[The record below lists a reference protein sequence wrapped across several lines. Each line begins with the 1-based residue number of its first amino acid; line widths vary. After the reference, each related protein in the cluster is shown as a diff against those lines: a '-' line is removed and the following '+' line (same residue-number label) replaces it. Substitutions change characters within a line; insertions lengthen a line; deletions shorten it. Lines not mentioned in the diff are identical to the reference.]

1 MKIRLVFHVVG
12 LLQVFV
18 GLTMILPIFCA
29 YYYGEPEITSL
40 LWSMGITVLGGA
52 LVWSLTRQ
60 EEDIRVR
67 EGFAIVTLGWVA
79 TAAFGTLPF
88 LISGSI
94 ASLTDAYFETLSGFT
109 TTGASILTDIESM
122 PRSILLWRSQT
133 QWFGGMGIIVLS
145 IAILP
150 FLGVGGMQLF
160 KAEVPGPTPD
170 RLAPRISQTAGLLWG
185 VYLLLTVSEIFLLRF
200 GGMDLFDATNHGF
213 TTMATGGFS
222 THNLSVGHYNSAYI
236 QYVVIFFMFMAGVN
250 FSLHYRCL
258 TGLRPG
264 VYGKDKEWVF
274 YIFILS
280 GATALIFLY
289 NGTSGAGFAE
299 KNFRESLFQVV
310 AITTTTGYSTA
321 NFDAWAPLSRVMLL
335 ALMFVGGCAGSTGGG
350 MKVIRLLLILKH
362 GKTEIKKLLHPKA
375 VFLVKVSKIR
385 VRPEIMLNVLGFFT
399 LYIALFVFCSFLM
412 AALGLDMISAISS
425 VAATLGNIGPG
436 LAQVGPTLNYSQ
448 VPLLGKWVLCM
459 CMLLGR
465 LEIFTVIILFMP
477 EVWKKF

>member
-1 MKIRLVFHVVG
+1 MKIKVVLHIVG

-18 GLTMILPIFCA
+18 GLTMLLPVACA
-29 YYYGEPEITSL
+29 FLYHEPQIWSL
-40 LWSMGITVLGGA
+40 LWSVAITVAGGA
-52 LVWSLTRQ
+52 LLSGLTRE

-67 EGFAIVTLGWVA
+67 EGFAIVSLGWVA
-79 TAAFGTLPF
+79 TAAFGSLPF
-88 LISGSI
+88 IISGSI
-94 ASLTDAYFETLSGFT
+94 PSITDAYFATLSGFT

-133 QWFGGMGIIVLS
+133 QWLGGMGIIVLS

-160 KAEVPGPTPD
+160 RAEVPGPTPD
-170 RLAPRISQTAGLLWG
+170 RLKPRISQTAGLLWM
-185 VYLLLTVSEIFLLRF
+185 VYLLLTALEMLLLIL
-200 GGMDLFDATNHGF
+200 GGMGPFDALNHSF

-222 THNLSVGHYNSAYI
+222 TRNLSVGHYNTAFI

-258 TGLRPG
+258 TSLGPK
-264 VYGKDKEWVF
+264 VYSRDREWVF
-274 YIFILS
+274 YVIILS
-280 GATALIFLY
+280 GATAAVFLQ
-289 NGTSGAGFAE
+289 NLMAGESFVE
-299 KNFRESLFQVV
+299 KTFRDSLFQVV
-310 AITTTTGYSTA
+310 SITTTTGYATA
-321 NFDAWAPLSRVMLL
+321 DFDAWTPLGRLMLM

-350 MKVIRLLLILKH
+350 MKVIRLLLLLKH
-362 GKTEIKKLLHPKA
+362 GKTEIRKLLHSRA
-375 VFLVKVSKIR
+375 VFLVKVGRIN
-385 VRPEIMLNVLGFFT
+385 VRSDVMLNVLGFFN
-399 LYIALFVFCSFLM
+399 LYIALFIFCSFIM
-412 AALGLDMISAISS
+412 AALGLDIITATSS

-436 LAQVGPTLNYSQ
+436 LGEVGPMLNYSA
-448 VPLLGKWVLCM
+448 VPLVGKWVLCV